1 MGNSIL
7 GSDVIHFVAV
17 CLCLHVLFFIFIE
30 YKAYLIKKKAL
41 SELLLAVLDLN
52 YCQIMSEYSLNGCL
66 CSLAVNYVQLVKLI
80 FIL

>member
-17 CLCLHVLFFIFIE
+17 CLCLHFLFIFIE
-30 YKAYLIKKKAL
+30 YKAYLIKKAL

-52 YCQIMSEYSLNGCL
+52 YCQIMSEYSFNGCL
-66 CSLAVNYVQLVKLI
+66 CSLTVNYVQLVKLI

>member
-30 YKAYLIKKKAL
+30 YKAYLIKKRS
-41 SELLLAVLDLN
+41 SE
-52 YCQIMSEYSLNGCL
+52 
-66 CSLAVNYVQLVKLI
+66 
-80 FIL
+80 

>member
-17 CLCLHVLFFIFIE
+17 CLCLHFFFFIE
-30 YKAYLIKKKAL
+30 YKAYLIKKKEAL

-52 YCQIMSEYSLNGCL
+52 YCQIMSEYSFNGCL
-66 CSLAVNYVQLVKLI
+66 CSLTVNYVQLVKLI
-80 FIL
+80 SIL

>member
-17 CLCLHVLFFIFIE
+17 CLCLHFLFIFIE
-30 YKAYLIKKKAL
+30 YKAYLIKKKKAL

-52 YCQIMSEYSLNGCL
+52 YCQIMSEYSFNGCL
-66 CSLAVNYVQLVKLI
+66 CSLTVNYVQLVKLI
-80 FIL
+80 SIL

>member
-1 MGNSIL
+1 M
-7 GSDVIHFVAV
+7 FY
-17 CLCLHVLFFIFIE
+17 FFIE
-30 YKAYLIKKKAL
+30 YKTYLIKKKKAL

-66 CSLAVNYVQLVKLI
+66 CSLTVNYVQLVKLI

>member
-17 CLCLHVLFFIFIE
+17 CLCLHFLFIFIE

-52 YCQIMSEYSLNGCL
+52 YCQIMSEYSFNGCL
-66 CSLAVNYVQLVKLI
+66 CSLTVNYVQLVKLI
-80 FIL
+80 SIL